1 MASDVGLLRLLMCGS
16 VDDGKSTLLGRL
28 LLETG
33 QIPNDQV
40 AALARDSRRYGTTAG
55 DIDLALLT
63 DGLEAEREQ
72 GITIDVAYRQFSTPR
87 RAFIVADTPGHEQ
100 YTRNMVTGAS
110 TSELAIILVDARK
123 GVLSQTKRH
132 ATICGLLGLKRVVLA
147 VNKIDLVA
155 YEEAIFTRTASDFAA
170 FAGLCGIEHF
180 EAIPVSARDGDNV
193 VSSSDRMPWYR
204 GPTLLSYL
212 ETVDAT
218 RDLTSIPFRLPV
230 QRISRPHPDFRGIAG
245 IVASGHVTTGDEI
258 AVANSGLASRIA
270 RIISPDGDVKRAS
283 AGDAVTLTLERDI
296 DVGRGDVIA
305 PVRERPT
312 VADQFAAHLVWTA
325 DVPLLPGR
333 SYLMRIGAR
342 WVPVTVTTI
351 KHKLN
356 VETLEH
362 LAARQL
368 SLNEIAFCNLSTAAA
383 IAFDP
388 YADNRETGAF
398 ILVDRFTHA
407 TAAAGMISFALH
419 RATNVHRESLS
430 LDKEAR
436 ANLKFQKPSVIWF
449 TGLSGA
455 GKSTIAKAVEAKLHE
470 LGRHT
475 MMLDGDNLRHGLNR
489 DLGFT
494 DADRV
499 ENVRRV
505 GEVAKLM
512 VEAGLIVL
520 CAFIS
525 PFKAER
531 ALVRSMVADDEFFE
545 IFIDTPIDE
554 CIRRDPKGLYAKAT
568 AGAIPHFTG
577 ISSPY
582 EKPDQPELTL
592 TTINTSVDELAT
604 LVLRRCGYL

>member
-1 MASDVGLLRLLMCGS
+1 
-16 VDDGKSTLLGRL
+16 
-28 LLETG
+28 
-33 QIPNDQV
+33 
-40 AALARDSRRYGTTAG
+40 
-55 DIDLALLT
+55 
-63 DGLEAEREQ
+63 
-72 GITIDVAYRQFSTPR
+72 
-87 RAFIVADTPGHEQ
+87 
-100 YTRNMVTGAS
+100 
-110 TSELAIILVDARK
+110 
-123 GVLSQTKRH
+123 
-132 ATICGLLGLKRVVLA
+132 
-147 VNKIDLVA
+147 
-155 YEEAIFTRTASDFAA
+155 
-170 FAGLCGIEHF
+170 
-180 EAIPVSARDGDNV
+180 
-193 VSSSDRMPWYR
+193 
-204 GPTLLSYL
+204 
-212 ETVDAT
+212 
-218 RDLTSIPFRLPV
+218 
-230 QRISRPHPDFRGIAG
+230 
-245 IVASGHVTTGDEI
+245 
-258 AVANSGLASRIA
+258 
-270 RIISPDGDVKRAS
+270 
-283 AGDAVTLTLERDI
+283 
-296 DVGRGDVIA
+296 
-305 PVRERPT
+305 
-312 VADQFAAHLVWTA
+312 
-325 DVPLLPGR
+325 
-333 SYLMRIGAR
+333 MRIGAR

-388 YADNRETGAF
+388 YAENRETGAF
-398 ILVDRFTHA
+398 ILVDRITHA

-436 ANLKFQKPSVIWF
+436 AHLKLQKPTVIWF
-449 TGLSGA
+449 TGLSGS
-455 GKSTIAKAVEAKLHE
+455 GKSTIAKAVEAKLYA

-499 ENVRRV
+499 ENIRRV

-531 ALVRSMVADDEFFE
+531 ALVRSMVEDGEFFE

-554 CIRRDPKGLYAKAT
+554 CMRRDPKGLYAKAT

-582 EKPDQPELTL
+582 EKPDRPELTL
-592 TTINTSVDELAT
+592 STIDASADDLAT